1 MDKETM
7 SKQESVKEPVK
18 RFDLEFADPYG
29 FREGMVLNKTEDG
42 DYVFYSDYAALQ
54 QRLDAVSGALRE
66 CREYFD
72 QRADA
77 DQPIGS
83 HPIANEELKML
94 ILIDEAL
101 ASIGEGV

>member
-29 FREGMVLNKTEDG
+29 FREGMALNKTEDG

-54 QRLDAVSGALRE
+54 QRLSAVSGALRGMVE
-66 CREYFD
+66 MIDFHFRDGCLPENETTVPMEEA
-72 QRADA
+72 RA
-77 DQPIGS
+77 
-83 HPIANEELKML
+83 
-94 ILIDEAL
+94 AL
-101 ASIGEGV
+101 ASIGEGVGS